1 MPWFSRTSLG
11 LVTLASATLAS
22 IPVSSCAAL
31 HFYTDS
37 SSSGAIKTASVDNPG
52 VFDLADPSGFDRV
65 VAISDVHGMY
75 EAASQLLM
83 AGHIIDANG
92 NWIGGKTLL
101 IIVGDDIDKGPQS
114 LEVIDMWMK
123 LTQQAPATGGE
134 VVHTLGNHETEFLAD
149 PTNKKTKALQAEL
162 QQDGLTTDNLTDP
175 TQPRGAFLR
184 SEPVAA
190 RVGRWLFVHAGLYPD
205 MSWSS
210 FKAEATTVL
219 DQGNY
224 GDPFLSDPNS
234 CMEAKDWWKD
244 AATRQDMESR
254 LAQNGMWG
262 VVQGHQPDAYYM
274 PGVCG
279 SIDDGHLIKI
289 DNGMAPDAGSHPG
302 HLLVFPHPAQM
313 MAMAFPQ
320 TLSIANDGTVQALQP
335 VDFAS
340 LPPVPSIP

>member
-1 MPWFSRTSLG
+1 MAWFARTSLG
-11 LVTLASATLAS
+11 LVTLASAVLAS

-31 HFYTDS
+31 HFYTES
-37 SSSGAIKTASVDNPG
+37 GSSGVLKSASVSNPG
-52 VFDLADPSGFDRV
+52 VFELADPSGFDRV

-75 EAASQLLM
+75 DSAVRLLEA
-83 AGHIIDANG
+83 GNIIDSNG

-101 IIVGDDIDKGPQS
+101 VIVGDDIDKGPQS
-114 LEVIDMWMK
+114 LEVIDLWMK
-123 LTQQAPATGGE
+123 LSQEAPAAGGE

-149 PTNKKTKALQAEL
+149 PTNKYTKALQAEL
-162 QQDGLTTDNLTDP
+162 QQDGLTTANLTDP
-175 TQPRGAFLR
+175 TQPRGAYLR

-190 RVGRWLFVHAGLYPD
+190 LIGRWLFLHAGLYPN
-205 MSWSS
+205 MSWAS
-210 FKAEATTVL
+210 FKAESISVL

-244 AATRQDMESR
+244 AATRQALESR
-254 LAQNGMWG
+254 LAQNGIWG
-262 VVQGHQPDAYYM
+262 VVQGHQPGAYYM
-274 PGVCG
+274 PAVCG
-279 SIDDGHLIKI
+279 SIDNGHLIKI
-289 DNGMAPDAGSHPG
+289 DNGMAPDAGSNPG

-320 TLSIANDGTVQALQP
+320 TLSIASDGTTEPIVP

-340 LPPVPSIP
+340 LAPTPPLP